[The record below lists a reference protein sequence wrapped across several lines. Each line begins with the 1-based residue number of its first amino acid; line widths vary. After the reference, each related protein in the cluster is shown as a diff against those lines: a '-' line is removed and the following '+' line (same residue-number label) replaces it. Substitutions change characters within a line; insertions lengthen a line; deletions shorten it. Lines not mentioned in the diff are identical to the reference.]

1 MIGDQLIGDQSKVLK
16 QYAAELREIAASAKF
31 SWSRHVAEK
40 MADEYER
47 RAVAVANNEAD
58 GPVDLPS

>member
-1 MIGDQLIGDQSKVLK
+1 MIGDQCNALK
-16 QYAAELREIAASAKF
+16 KYAAELREIAANAKF

-47 RAVAVANNEAD
+47 RAVAANNEAD
-58 GPVDLPS
+58 GSVDLPS